1 MFKSIVYKNRRES
14 LKKILK
20 QGVYLFLGNN
30 ETPMNYPANGYHFRQ
45 DSNFLYFFGLD
56 IAGMAAIIDIDNDKE
71 IIFANDFDVDDIVWM
86 GPQPKVSE
94 LAEKTLVKESYPFS
108 ELEKY
113 LKKALSAKRK
123 INYLPPYK
131 HDNMILLNS
140 LLGIPFGDMKEKASL
155 EFIKAV
161 IELRNTKEIIEIE
174 EIEKACAIGYLMHT
188 WSMKNMK
195 PGMYEREI
203 AGAMEGISLSYGS
216 VPSFPIIYSK
226 NGQTLHNHYHG
237 NKLSIGDMVLQDAG
251 AQNDMYYASDNTRT
265 IPVGGKFT
273 QKQKEIYEIV
283 LKTIDGT
290 IALMKPGITYKEIHL
305 KSYEI
310 ISRGLID
317 LGIMKGDPVEAAN
330 LCATALFMPH
340 GLGHMMGLDVHD
352 MEDLGQKYV
361 GYDEKT
367 QPENVFGIASL
378 RMGRGLKPGY
388 VLTNEPGIYFIPELI
403 DQWKAER
410 KFEDFINYKKVEEY
424 RDFGG
429 IRLEDDILITDN
441 GSRILGE
448 KRIPIYIDEIEE
460 IMKA

>member
-1 MFKSIVYKNRRES
+1 
-14 LKKILK
+14 
-20 QGVYLFLGNN
+20 
-30 ETPMNYPANGYHFRQ
+30 
-45 DSNFLYFFGLD
+45 
-56 IAGMAAIIDIDNDKE
+56 
-71 IIFANDFDVDDIVWM
+71 
-86 GPQPKVSE
+86 
-94 LAEKTLVKESYPFS
+94 
-108 ELEKY
+108 
-113 LKKALSAKRK
+113 
-123 INYLPPYK
+123 
-131 HDNMILLNS
+131 
-140 LLGIPFGDMKEKASL
+140 
-155 EFIKAV
+155 
-161 IELRNTKEIIEIE
+161 
-174 EIEKACAIGYLMHT
+174 
-188 WSMKNMK
+188 
-195 PGMYEREI
+195 
-203 AGAMEGISLSYGS
+203 
-216 VPSFPIIYSK
+216 
-226 NGQTLHNHYHG
+226 
-237 NKLSIGDMVLQDAG
+237 
-251 AQNDMYYASDNTRT
+251 
-265 IPVGGKFT
+265 
-273 QKQKEIYEIV
+273 
-283 LKTIDGT
+283 
-290 IALMKPGITYKEIHL
+290 MKPGITYKEIHL